1 MKKVVAVVMVLIGM
15 SSFAQKP
22 AGEGEKF
29 TTAQRVNLRLKKLT
43 LTLDLTDAQAR
54 QLKPI
59 VQEQAEKRKAKQE
72 MRKAMQA
79 SGKKPTAD
87 ARYEM
92 QMARLDEQIALN
104 KKVKS
109 ILNEKQYEQWKKSQ
123 MHRKH
128 GKRGKHKKGAHK
140 GKMKGKQ

>member
-1 MKKVVAVVMVLIGM
+1 MKKVAAVVVMVLIGM

-22 AGEGEKF
+22 VKEGEKF
-29 TTAQRVNLRLKKLT
+29 TTEQRVNLRLKKLT
-43 LTLDLTDAQAR
+43 LALDLTDAQAR

-59 VQEQAEKRKAKQE
+59 VQEQAEKRKVKQE
-72 MRKAMQA
+72 KRKTMQA
-79 SGKKPTAD
+79 SGKKPSAD

-92 QMARLDEQIALN
+92 QMIRLDEQIALN
-104 KKVKS
+104 KKVKN
-109 ILNEKQYEQWKKSQ
+109 ILNEKQYEQWKKMQ

-128 GKRGKHKKGAHK
+128 GKHKKGALK

>member
-1 MKKVVAVVMVLIGM
+1 MKKVLAVVMVLVGM
-15 SSFAQKP
+15 STFAQKP

-29 TTAQRVNLRLKKLT
+29 TTEQRVNLRLKKLT
-43 LTLDLTDAQAR
+43 LALDLTDAQAR

-79 SGKKPTAD
+79 SGKKPSTD
-87 ARYEM
+87 VRYEM

-109 ILNEKQYEQWKKSQ
+109 ILNEQQYEQWKKMQ
-123 MHRKH
+123 LRKHHGKHRK
-128 GKRGKHKKGAHK
+128 GKKGAHK
-140 GKMKGKQ
+140 GKMMGKQ